1 MPNLWGHWTNLNQT
15 WTHIHLWPC
24 YLKNLVQTPPG
35 IYCARPGSKKFPWDD
50 FELWLNISLQG
61 YLPIWPSGQRT
72 WPPCAV
78 EHDALSGRGSRL
90 SSGTTAYQ
98 RIISNNS
105 YAHDEQGVNPEQVRG
120 FDGVFCKLWPSLMP
134 WLAASMCQSCWR
146 ESQSRQMW
154 LSFLARRWRSVSQ
167 GWHWIS
173 ASPGLASQ

>member
-1 MPNLWGHWTNLNQT
+1 MTLLFEKFGANSPRHLLRTAWGQ
-15 WTHIHLWPC
+15 
-24 YLKNLVQTPPG
+24 K
-35 IYCARPGSKKFPWDD
+35 
-50 FELWLNISLQG
+50 ISLG
-61 YLPIWPSGQRT
+61 WLWTLTEHISARYLPIWPSGQRT

-98 RIISNNS
+98 RIIYNNS

-154 LSFLARRWRSVSQ
+154 LSFLAWRWRSVSQ